1 MVGTPHSLKPS
12 YRERAACGPHI
23 VNTCRVSQVV
33 VNSEDTLIAP
43 GDSSREGNAVMLP
56 VVGIRRS
63 DAARLL
69 DGEEAS
75 ISYQPIVHLTNEQ
88 RKHLRAVVIMRNKDG
103 ALATMKLDQGVAS
116 EFLLDEIEEMLSR
129 DELVRV
135 QVPSPTLPFPPRRA
149 LLRLHLRRVA
159 APRLLPTMRLSLWR
173 LLSTAACLP
182 SLHLCRKLPM
192 TASFPLP
199 LRRRS
204 RTTTSS
210 RRTSQCSSRTS
221 KTWWTSPRYPPTHP
235 PSPHASSPHRT
246 SAGAGI

>member
-1 MVGTPHSLKPS
+1 MDKAKKVISAGAVAMVGTPHSLKPS

-135 QVPSPTLPFPPRRA
+135 QVPSPTLPFPPA
-149 LLRLHLRRVA
+149 G
-159 APRLLPTMRLSLWR
+159 APASASAPCCCA
-173 LLSTAACLP
+173 STAANDA
-182 SLHLCRKLPM
+182 SLSLAAAVNSCVSPLF
-192 TASFPLP
+192 ASL
-199 LRRRS
+199 
-204 RTTTSS
+204 
-210 RRTSQCSSRTS
+210 
-221 KTWWTSPRYPPTHP
+221 
-235 PSPHASSPHRT
+235 
-246 SAGAGI
+246 